1 MGFKAQMSTI
11 YVLFME
17 FMHKNYSAK
26 YVLDSHIALCTKV
39 SRCEEF
45 FDLHSWGLLLQKI
58 MHFKSGDSNCPQQH
72 IV

>member
-45 FDLHSWGLLLQKI
+45 FDLLGGCCFEK
-58 MHFKSGDSNCPQQH
+58 
-72 IV
+72 